1 MKRIVVILSAILLL
15 GASASARAGSR
26 TDLGLDLGVN
36 GGAGGAASLTFSD
49 FARDLPFALR
59 AGVGWMTLNPG
70 DADFAR
76 RVFVNEA
83 TNGTA
88 EKHGHRWDLRLDAR
102 YGLRRGPLAGS
113 WLCFGPRFSM
123 YDGTFDFVGGNETFH
138 VTTNQP
144 GVGFALEHAY
154 PMGDRTSFVLD
165 AGLDWF
171 ARASFSGHGATY
183 SPDGT
188 SVDPKEDFTY
198 ADADE
203 AIAQPRFAP
212 RATMGFRVRLGH

>member
-1 MKRIVVILSAILLL
+1 MKRIMVVVAVVVL
-15 GASASARAGSR
+15 GASAPAWAGSH
-26 TDLGLDLGVN
+26 TDLGLDLGVD
-36 GGAGGAASLTFSD
+36 GGTGGNASLTFSD

-59 AGVGWMTLNPG
+59 FGVGWMALNPG

-88 EKHGHRWDLRLDAR
+88 EKHGHRWDMRLDAR

-144 GVGFALEHAY
+144 GVGFAIERLY
-154 PMGDRTSFVLD
+154 PMGDRTSFEIG

-171 ARASFSGHGATY
+171 SRASFAGHGATY
-183 SPDGT
+183 NPDGT

-198 ADADE
+198 ADADK

-212 RATMGFRVRLGH
+212 RGTLGLRVRLGH